1 MAGARENVAPPGDA
15 AESLVARALE
25 DRGWLILDRRLRVG
39 RLEVD
44 ILARRDDVVAIVE
57 VRGRRM
63 DGWVEPLDSLT
74 YDKRK
79 KIARAARVLW
89 TKRFAKDRT
98 VRLVRI
104 DAAAVTWRDGA
115 PTIEIVEGAIDPAT
129 R

>member
-1 MAGARENVAPPGDA
+1 MRAPPPPGDA
-15 AESLVARALE
+15 AESLAARARE
-25 DRGWLILDRRLRVG
+25 ERGWLILDRRLRIG

-44 ILARRDDVVAIVE
+44 IVARRADVIAIVE
-57 VRGRRM
+57 VRGRRV

-79 KIARAARVLW
+79 RLARAARTLW
-89 TKRFAKDRT
+89 STRFAKDAS

-115 PTIEIVEGAIDPAT
+115 PTVEIVEGAIDPQT